1 MLHQEEEEK
10 GLLIISRV
18 FHPVF
23 WWLEQGSLPQ
33 PWGCFGCTHP
43 SVLHTRTLLGGSSPR
58 DRLPPQK
65 PQAWEVGGGVGK
77 PKIQPSSN
85 SHPPL

>member
-1 MLHQEEEEK
+1 MK
-10 GLLIISRV
+10 KPVDISRV

-23 WWLEQGSLPQ
+23 WWLERGSLQRPR
-33 PWGCFGCTHP
+33 G
-43 SVLHTRTLLGGSSPR
+43 STLLRRPPECFTRPYPAGRQQPEGS
-58 DRLPPQK
+58 LPPQK

-77 PKIQPSSN
+77 PKIQPSSD